1 MTWWHH
7 TTTYESDDVWGST
20 KAFYEDFKSHESS
33 DPDYIHAASAAALV
47 AVQKAIESARSL
59 EPTKISSA
67 LRTLNLTTF
76 YGPIVFDEH
85 GMNAARD
92 LPILQ
97 VQGQEVKVLFPASI
111 AQAKL
116 AMFK

>member
-1 MTWWHH
+1 M
-7 TTTYESDDVWGST
+7 
-20 KAFYEDFKSHESS
+20 
-33 DPDYIHAASAAALV
+33 
-47 AVQKAIESARSL
+47 
-59 EPTKISSA
+59 
-67 LRTLNLTTF
+67 TTF

>member
-1 MTWWHH
+1 M
-7 TTTYESDDVWGST
+7 
-20 KAFYEDFKSHESS
+20 
-33 DPDYIHAASAAALV
+33 
-47 AVQKAIESARSL
+47 QKAIETPARSSQ
-59 EPTKISSA
+59 TKISSA

-116 AMFK
+116 ATFK